1 MRISN
6 NLEKHAVFKAGLTPQ
21 IRREISKL
29 DTNFL
34 EKEFAKLNVECSLKD
49 NQAIGGILAYSAN
62 ILEEGFNKYSLPV
75 IYLPPSVYVYDNSE
89 LIDEEP
95 EPDETMGFCIEEA
108 DKIIKGEPSFDTT
121 SVFIQNQ
128 PDDIDYLDKLAED
141 SYKSNFS
148 ASAHFMQYV
157 LHELFHAVHLDLI
170 FKRDGYN
177 GKSPYGKE
185 LYKNPYIK
193 CPKGLYT
200 MDTYSLPIKS
210 DYMQKTI
217 KDSLGKYASTS
228 KAELFA
234 ETMTKLF
241 TDSIDSDE
249 MALKNNPL
257 DKLKNYPDFIQKFI
271 KRELN

>member
-1 MRISN
+1 MNRKPIIAVVGRPNVGKSTFVNRLVGRRQSIVDDLPGVTRDRIYFDV
-6 NLEKHAVFKAGLTPQ
+6 EWQHKQFT
-21 IRREISKL
+21 II
-29 DTNFL
+29 DT
-34 EKEFAKLNVECSLKD
+34 
-49 NQAIGGILAYSAN
+49 GGIVPGDEDEIMLS
-62 ILEEGFNKYSLPV
+62 
-75 IYLPPSVYVYDNSE
+75 IYDQAK
-89 LIDEEP
+89 IA
-95 EPDETMGFCIEEA
+95 CEEA

-193 CPKGLYT
+193 YPKGLYT

-271 KRELN
+271 KRELD

>member
-34 EKEFAKLNVECSLKD
+34 EKEFAKLNVECSLKG

-193 CPKGLYT
+193 YPKGLYT

-271 KRELN
+271 KRELD